1 MDEGSA
7 AGPRP
12 PLGVRSVPP
21 GWVTVKASVKAP
33 EAAVLESLLDS
44 VGIRAAISTMDPAAY
59 PVLGYASMDRW
70 LRVCVAPEDA
80 ERATALIERSLS

>member
-1 MDEGSA
+1 MDEDSA

-12 PLGVRSVPP
+12 PLGVRAVPP

-44 VGIRAAISTMDPAAY
+44 GGIRAVIAAMDPDAR

-80 ERATALIERSLS
+80 DDATALIEGSLA